1 MSVGVKRDKIDK
13 NLGLRISECLVRKG
27 AKNQSLV
34 INVTEAQIRQSKR
47 RKRKETGKC
56 RVVGKRAL
64 YLERRVMLAPKAWKL
79 EGKKAATSGKWHQAG
94 KLEFTRTSEAR
105 NNIRKAQSLRN

>member
-1 MSVGVKRDKIDK
+1 M
-13 NLGLRISECLVRKG
+13 LGRKG
-27 AKNQSLV
+27 AKEQSLV
-34 INVTEAQIRQSKR
+34 MNVTEAKIRQSKR
-47 RKRKETGKC
+47 RKRKEPGKYK
-56 RVVGKRAL
+56 VVGRSDL

-79 EGKKAATSGKWHQAG
+79 ERKKGAAGGKWHQAG